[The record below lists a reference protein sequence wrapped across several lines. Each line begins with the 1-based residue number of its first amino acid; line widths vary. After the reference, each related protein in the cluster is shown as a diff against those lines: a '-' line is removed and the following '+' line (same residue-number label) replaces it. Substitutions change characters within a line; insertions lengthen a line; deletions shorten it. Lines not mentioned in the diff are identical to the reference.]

1 MVVYYQNVFE
11 NLLEILIRK
20 QMKKKKVLLTA
31 TVQSHICQFHR
42 PLAEVLHAHGYE
54 VHVAA
59 RDNLAE
65 KNGLKLDFAEKIYN
79 VPFSRSPRSPDNL
92 RAYRE
97 LKKILEQERYDVIHC
112 NTPMGGI
119 VTRLAAM
126 KARRKGTKV
135 FYTAHGFHF
144 YKGAPKKNWL
154 VFYPIEKLFSR
165 ITDTLITITHED
177 HALASKKFHCRVTHM
192 HGVGVDE
199 KRYRVTSS
207 QERAAVRQQL
217 GLEKQQKVLLCVGEL
232 LPNKNQAMAIRML
245 DIVRKTFPD
254 ALLLLAGNGPQRENL
269 ERLTE
274 ELGLQEHVRFLG
286 YCTELEIWQQAADI
300 LVSCSKREGLPLN
313 IVEAMLSGNPVVATQ
328 NRGHRELVQPEENG
342 YLVDVN
348 DTEAMAQAVRSLL
361 EDDEKRRK
369 MGANAAI
376 FAKQYGFENVKQAL
390 EGIYFGA
397 I

>member
-1 MVVYYQNVFE
+1 MT
-11 NLLEILIRK
+11 
-20 QMKKKKVLLTA
+20 KKVLLTA

-79 VPFSRSPRSPDNL
+79 VPFSRSPKSPDNL

-97 LKKILEQERYDVIHC
+97 LKKILEQEHYDVIHC

-119 VTRLAAM
+119 VTRLAAL

-144 YKGAPKKNWL
+144 YKEAPKKNWL
-154 VFYPIEKLFSR
+154 VFFPIEKLFSR

-177 HALASKKFHCRVTHM
+177 YALASEKFHCRVTHM

-207 QERAAVRQQL
+207 QERTAVRQQL
-217 GLEKQQKVLLCVGEL
+217 GLKKQQKVLLCVGEL
-232 LPNKNQAMAIRML
+232 LPNKNQAMAIRMM

-300 LVSCSKREGLPLN
+300 LVSCSRREGLPLN

-348 DTEAMAQAVRSLL
+348 DTEAMAQAVLELL
-361 EDDEKRRK
+361 EDEEKRRK
-369 MGANAAI
+369 LGANAAA

-390 EGIYFGA
+390 ETIYF
-397 I
+397 